1 MASVWDGRRS
11 MKQNMSLLG
20 LANDANDAVKIGATR
35 MSEPIAEPT
44 KKEKSEK
51 QKALHAKLEKA
62 ASNWDKKDWTV
73 SQDDIHF
80 AVHML
85 DTHHL
90 DWKGMARD
98 RKNHYQLTPAAIR
111 HKVKNFWRDPVA
123 RQAYETDRA
132 ARGLEVL
139 TMEF

>member
-1 MASVWDGRRS
+1 
-11 MKQNMSLLG
+11 
-20 LANDANDAVKIGATR
+20 

-44 KKEKSEK
+44 KKEKNEK

-90 DWKGMARD
+90 
-98 RKNHYQLTPAAIR
+98 
-111 HKVKNFWRDPVA
+111 
-123 RQAYETDRA
+123 
-132 ARGLEVL
+132 GLEKLILLIWKIEYLIKLMFKQIKLSNVYY
-139 TMEF
+139 